1 MSNQRQFLT
10 KCQLQ
15 TEKAQKKEE
24 EKEEG
29 KEEEKEEGK
38 EEEKEEDEKATCFRF
53 DQTVDLGEA
62 LSVAAALLRVVF
74 VFPFFIDPFLPLSG
88 AP

>member
-24 EKEEG
+24 ETEEG
-29 KEEEKEEGK
+29 KEEEK
-38 EEEKEEDEKATCFRF
+38 DEKATCFRF

-62 LSVAAALLRVVF
+62 LSVAGALL
-74 VFPFFIDPFLPLSG
+74 
-88 AP
+88 

>member
-15 TEKAQKKEE
+15 TEKAQK
-24 EKEEG
+24 

-62 LSVAAALLRVVF
+62 LSVAGALL
-74 VFPFFIDPFLPLSG
+74 
-88 AP
+88 